1 MRATVSTLTQEEV
14 AADIA
19 RSIRELEPLPA
30 TARELVGLLRRPEA
44 SLRPIA
50 NLIELD
56 EAIAATVFK
65 AASSAAYSGFGR
77 PASVREAIARLGT
90 ARLLDLVLRDYMT
103 RLHTGAPLHDRSEED
118 LWAHSAAAELAVEA
132 IIAERPRLGLPSLA
146 LTAAL
151 LHDIGKLVTAR
162 HFKASCQEVLDRA
175 ATQGCTFVEAERR
188 LFGTDHALVGAA
200 IGREWGFP
208 DELVDA
214 IARHHETPLTTA
226 TPVLDAV
233 VVANLIAK
241 TLSVDLGAE
250 GLNFALEAPSA
261 ARLGLDYPAF
271 ARVCLRTEEW
281 LVALLSSLRR
291 GPEGRSYR

>member
-1 MRATVSTLTQEEV
+1 MSTLTQEEV
-14 AADIA
+14 AAVIA
-19 RSIRELEPLPA
+19 RGIRELEPLPA

-44 SLRPIA
+44 SLRPIS

-56 EAIAATVFK
+56 EAIAATVLK
-65 AASSAAYSGFGR
+65 AANSAAYSGFGR

-90 ARLLDLVLRDYMT
+90 ARLLDLILRDYLT
-103 RLHTGAPLHDRSEED
+103 RLQTAVPLYDLSEED

-132 IIAERPRLGLPSLA
+132 IIAERPHLGLPSLA

-162 HFKASCQEVLDRA
+162 HFKASCQEVLDCA
-175 ATQGCTFVEAERR
+175 ATRGCTFVEAERR
-188 LFGTDHALVGAA
+188 LFNTDHALVGAA

-208 DELVDA
+208 DLLVDA
-214 IARHHETPLTTA
+214 IARHHEVPLTDS

-233 VVANLIAK
+233 VVANLVAK
-241 TLSVDLGAE
+241 TLGVGLGAE
-250 GLNFALEAPSA
+250 GLNFALEAPCA
-261 ARLGLDYPAF
+261 QRLGLDYPAF

-291 GPEGRSYR
+291 GPEGHNYR

>member
-1 MRATVSTLTQEEV
+1 MTQEEV

-19 RSIRELEPLPA
+19 RGIRELEPLPA
-30 TARELVGLLRRPEA
+30 TARELISLLRRPEA
-44 SLRPIA
+44 SLKPIA
-50 NLIELD
+50 SLIELD
-56 EAIAATVFK
+56 EAVAATVLK
-65 AASSAAYSGFGR
+65 AASSASYSGFGR

-90 ARLLDLVLRDYMT
+90 ARLLDLILRSYMI
-103 RLHTGAPLHDRSEED
+103 RLQTDIPLYDLGEED

-132 IIAERPRLGLPSLA
+132 TIAERPGLGLPSLA

-162 HFKASCQEVLDRA
+162 HFKASFQEVLDCA
-175 ATQGCTFVEAERR
+175 ATRGCTCIEAERR
-188 LFGTDHALVGAA
+188 LFNTDHALVGAA

-208 DELVDA
+208 DLLVDA
-214 IARHHETPLTTA
+214 IARHHAVPLTDS

-233 VVANLIAK
+233 VVANRVAK
-241 TLSVDLGAE
+241 TLGVGAGAE
-250 GLNFALEAPSA
+250 GLDFALEAPSA
-261 ARLGLDYPAF
+261 ERLGLDHPAF

-281 LVALLSSLRR
+281 LVALLGSLRR